1 MFESLSNNGLLI
13 IENALPEI
21 ERIKIISYFEE
32 LKIILNLVKNGLK
45 SPIIHISLM
54 R

>member
-32 LKIILNLVKNGLK
+32 LKNNSKFSKKWLK
-45 SPIIHISLM
+45 KPQSTFL
-54 R
+54 